1 MYLLFASSKH
11 QFTKKEL
18 LFFTC
23 LKKMHQA
30 ITYEFYLGETVN
42 LADITRNKQSI
53 DYSNDFKV
61 IKKISES
68 AAKRGVMNA
77 DLLRYLPVMLPLG
90 YQGMI

>member
-1 MYLLFASSKH
+1 
-11 QFTKKEL
+11 
-18 LFFTC
+18 
-23 LKKMHQA
+23 MHQA

-68 AAKRGVMNA
+68 AAKTFENRRNGCWSFKIFTSDASSGLSRN
-77 DLLRYLPVMLPLG
+77 DLG
-90 YQGMI
+90 CKNKKISGWFDIQGFSNFEI